1 MIFSSHPHARSSQTD
16 PSAGRV
22 MLLGTGAAAVTALW
36 NLAAAGA
43 HVRWYVDRADV
54 GTEAMLARG
63 LAGRHAGGSGSLE
76 LTFDDP
82 RVAPLGNA
90 VVAACGD
97 DLDRE
102 IAERARASRVP
113 VHVVG
118 RPEIS
123 TAALPQISAANRLH
137 RAKRDAASTNVR
149 LGQSELVALC
159 ADGATEVT

>member
-102 IAERARASRVP
+102 RSEERRVGKECRSRWSP
-113 VHVVG
+113 YH
-118 RPEIS
+118 
-123 TAALPQISAANRLH
+123 
-137 RAKRDAASTNVR
+137 
-149 LGQSELVALC
+149 
-159 ADGATEVT
+159 